1 FEVSTAAGAPQAF
14 ELPAGAHDKKVV
26 LAIPRQRRGGQDV
39 SFEEDADKLARY
51 SVMEE
56 EVADSSAVALGPA
69 VLQLGRLRLRLIP
82 EEEAGGEWL
91 ALGVALVLERRSDN
105 RLLLDPSYIP
115 PMLAT
120 GLNPV
125 LRAYIHE
132 LFGLLEARS
141 ELLVQRLA
149 EPGRGGVSE
158 VSEFML
164 LKTVNRYR
172 GSLWHAQQLET
183 VH

>member
-1 FEVSTAAGAPQAF
+1 LKQATGVFPDGTPFDVSTPADAPQAF
-14 ELPAGAHDKKVV
+14 ELPAGAHDKKIV

-69 VLQLGRLRLRLIP
+69 VLQLGRLRLCLMP

-91 ALGVALVLERRSDN
+91 ALGVAIVLERRSDN

-115 PMLAT
+115 PTLAS
-120 GLNPV
+120 GFNPV
-125 LRAYIHE
+125 LR
-132 LFGLLEARS
+132 S
-141 ELLVQRLA
+141 
-149 EPGRGGVSE
+149 
-158 VSEFML
+158 
-164 LKTVNRYR
+164 
-172 GSLWHAQQLET
+172 
-183 VH
+183 